1 MKQPRPPLG
10 LTWTD
15 VLLPAVLA
23 LAGCVEAVFT
33 DVDKLVAVVTNL
45 LLGALLV
52 GRRRLPVVCA
62 IATCL
67 VLVLRDRL
75 GVPDDQSVVGLAMIF
90 TACYALGRYAGLVPG
105 LLGLA
110 AFDSVVHLSGLPALP
125 SADDVLWVLTLTAGP
140 WLFGRLVLM
149 HARSNDALAEQARQL
164 VIEQRQLSERLV
176 ADERRRIAREL
187 HDIIAHSLSVM
198 VVQAGAAAD
207 LLRTN
212 PNTAE
217 HALTE
222 IQRAGRSALGE
233 TGRLLHLLREDSG
246 SELDPQPTAADLT
259 RLVEVFRSAGLDVD
273 LVVDGST
280 DGLPGSVDL
289 SIFRIVQEGLT
300 NALKHAPGG
309 RVHVALRRGP
319 NGVDI
324 ELRNAGGRGT
334 DVSTPSGRGL
344 IGMRERV
351 AVFGGDLDAGPTDD
365 GDYRVRAHLPLLV

>member
-1 MKQPRPPLG
+1 MKQRLAPLG

-15 VLLPAVLA
+15 VLLPAVLV

-45 LLGALLV
+45 LVGALLV

-75 GVPDDQSVVGLAMIF
+75 GVPDDQTVVGLAMIF
-90 TACYALGRYAGLVPG
+90 TACYALGRYAGLVSG

-110 AFDSVVHLSGLPALP
+110 AFDGLVHLSGLPALP

-149 HARSNDALAEQARQL
+149 HARSNDALAEQARKL

-198 VVQAGAAAD
+198 VVQAGAADD
-207 LLRTN
+207 LLRSN
-212 PNTAE
+212 PTRAE

-259 RLVEVFRSAGLDVD
+259 SLVEVFRSAGLDVD

-280 DGLPGSVDL
+280 DGLPASVDL

-309 RVHVALRRGP
+309 HVHVALRRRP
-319 NGVDI
+319 DGVDI
-324 ELRNAGGRGT
+324 ELRNAGGRGA

-365 GDYRVRAHLPLLV
+365 GDYRVRAHLPLPV

>member
-1 MKQPRPPLG
+1 MKQLRAPFG
-10 LTWTD
+10 LRWTD

-33 DVDKLVAVVTNL
+33 DVDKLIAVVTNL
-45 LLGALLV
+45 LVGALLV

-110 AFDSVVHLSGLPALP
+110 TFDALVHLSGLPALP
-125 SADDVLWVLTLTAGP
+125 SADDVLWVLTLTAAP
-140 WLFGRLVLM
+140 WLFGRLVFM
-149 HARSNDALAEQARQL
+149 HASSNDALAEQARQL

-198 VVQAGAAAD
+198 VVQAGAAVD
-207 LLRTN
+207 LLRTD
-212 PNTAE
+212 PTTAE

-246 SELDPQPTAADLT
+246 SKLDPQPTAADLT
-259 RLVEVFRSAGLDVD
+259 SLVEVFRSAGLDVD

-280 DGLPGSVDL
+280 DGLPAGVDL

-300 NALKHAPGG
+300 NALRHAPGG

-319 NGVDI
+319 DGVDI
-324 ELRNAGGRGT
+324 ELRNAGGHGT

-351 AVFGGDLDAGPTDD
+351 AVFGGDLDAGQTDD
-365 GDYRVRAHLPLLV
+365 GDYRVRAHLPLLA

>member
-1 MKQPRPPLG
+1 MKQLRAPFG
-10 LTWTD
+10 LRWTD

-33 DVDKLVAVVTNL
+33 DVDKLIAVVTNL
-45 LLGALLV
+45 LVGALLV
-52 GRRRLPVVCA
+52 GRRRVPVVCA

-125 SADDVLWVLTLTAGP
+125 SVDDVLWVLTLTAGP
-140 WLFGRLVLM
+140 WLFGRLVFM

-198 VVQAGAAAD
+198 VVQAGAAVD
-207 LLRTN
+207 LLRTD

-217 HALTE
+217 RALTE

-233 TGRLLHLLREDSG
+233 TGRLLQLLREDSG

-259 RLVEVFRSAGLDVD
+259 RLVEVSVPPASM
-273 LVVDGST
+273 ST
-280 DGLPGSVDL
+280 WWS
-289 SIFRIVQEGLT
+289 T
-300 NALKHAPGG
+300 
-309 RVHVALRRGP
+309 GP
-319 NGVDI
+319 QTGYPP
-324 ELRNAGGRGT
+324 
-334 DVSTPSGRGL
+334 VSTSQSSGSSR
-344 IGMRERV
+344 
-351 AVFGGDLDAGPTDD
+351 
-365 GDYRVRAHLPLLV
+365 RA